1 LYFWRKKRRVQI
13 IVAERAELGGFKNP
27 GVPE

>member
-1 LYFWRKKRRVQI
+1 VQI